1 MLLIMTIF
9 KKNNREIISAILK
22 KVDWIV
28 HLNAANNKNAL
39 KLK

>member
-1 MLLIMTIF
+1 M
-9 KKNNREIISAILK
+9 KKIIAAILK

-39 KLK
+39 ILFKKGE